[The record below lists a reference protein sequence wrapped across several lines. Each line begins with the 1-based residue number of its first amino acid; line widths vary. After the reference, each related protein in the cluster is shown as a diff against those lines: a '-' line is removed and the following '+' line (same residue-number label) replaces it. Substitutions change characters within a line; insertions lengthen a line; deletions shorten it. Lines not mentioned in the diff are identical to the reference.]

1 MIVEGI
7 VTKIMIVDGIIYYL
21 DKIGIILMNQNK

>member
-1 MIVEGI
+1 MIVEAI